1 MKKPGLVARQ
11 LPGSVTAIR
20 RPNIPKYL
28 KYRNSGG
35 VVKHTIALKSVRY
48 LDNFF

>member
-1 MKKPGLVARQ
+1 MGIFQTNRKNGLLDSRRAKMKKPSLKTRR

-28 KYRNSGG
+28 
-35 VVKHTIALKSVRY
+35 
-48 LDNFF
+48 

>member
-1 MKKPGLVARQ
+1 MKKPGLVARR

-28 KYRNSGG
+28 KYNYISWHCQVYAGS
-35 VVKHTIALKSVRY
+35 A
-48 LDNFF
+48 F